1 MTLGFP
7 FWLLAPLFVHAADEE
22 GSEVADAAAEEI
34 VVWGDLFARWD
45 DTRWMVTTEI
55 GIPYPLTLSR
65 DENAE
70 FRTTEVQVRT
80 VIGCSKEWKLGGH
93 RYEVDCEIEDFAIQ
107 ASIAEQRVNEAD
119 IARAKSV
126 LDEIDAKLSGA
137 KLQLQVADDG
147 RVTNLSLEGVPK
159 NNRRQSE
166 MHETLRQILS
176 RVVVG
181 FNLKLRKF
189 NQLNEG
195 KWHEYN
201 STLMTMPMPADV
213 GSGQGSSLVVHYLNP
228 FQGQIVVQSIGK
240 GMVQVPPVREG
251 SGAEAGN
258 VGAAASNF
266 EIELI
271 GVSIFDK
278 DEGYMLERV
287 WAINGKPTASTFFN
301 VSSYINNGRIFVL
314 GTQDKPDC
322 GPTQVVNGRRQS
334 FPDLPKWQPIER

>member
-1 MTLGFP
+1 MTL
-7 FWLLAPLFVHAADEE
+7 LLPLCFFASSPATAADEE
-22 GSEVADAAAEEI
+22 VPAEEI

-55 GIPYPLTLSR
+55 GVPYDLTLMK
-65 DENAE
+65 DENLE
-70 FRTTEVQVRT
+70 FQTSEIQLKT

-107 ASIAEQRVNEAD
+107 ASIAEDRVNTED
-119 IARAKSV
+119 IARARAV

-147 RVTNLSLEGVPK
+147 RVTNMALDGVPT
-159 NNRRQSE
+159 NGLRQSE
-166 MHETLRQILS
+166 MQETLRQILS

-201 STLMTMPMPADV
+201 STLMTMPMPPEV

-240 GMVQVPPVREG
+240 GLVQVPLP
-251 SGAEAGN
+251 N
-258 VGAAASNF
+258 VEPLSYT
-266 EIELI
+266 IDLI

-278 DEGYMLERV
+278 NEGYMLERV
-287 WAINGKPTASTFFN
+287 WAIEGTTTASAMFSVGT
-301 VSSYINNGRIFVL
+301 YINNGRIWVL

-322 GPTQVVNGRRQS
+322 GPTRVVNGRKQVS
-334 FPDLPKWQPIER
+334 PELPKWVPIDR

>member
-1 MTLGFP
+1 MTL
-7 FWLLAPLFVHAADEE
+7 LLPLCLLESRIAAAADE
-22 GSEVADAAAEEI
+22 DAPAEEI

-55 GIPYPLTLSR
+55 GIPYALTLSR
-65 DENAE
+65 DENVE
-70 FRTTEVQVRT
+70 FKTREIQLRT
-80 VIGCSKEWKLGGH
+80 VIACSKEWKLGGH

-107 ASIAEQRVNEAD
+107 ASIAEDRVKADD
-119 IARAKSV
+119 IARAQSV

-147 RVTNLSLEGVPK
+147 RVTNMALEGVPK

-195 KWHEYN
+195 KWQEYN
-201 STLMTMPMPADV
+201 STLMSMPMPPDV

-240 GMVQVPPVREG
+240 GLVQIPSPKEASASL
-251 SGAEAGN
+251 SGE
-258 VGAAASNF
+258 GAAPTINF
-266 EIELI
+266 TIDLI

-278 DEGYMLERV
+278 EEGFMLERV
-287 WAINGKPTASTFFN
+287 WSIEGQNTASSFFSIGN
-301 VSSYINNGRIFVL
+301 YINNGRIWVL

-322 GPTQVVNGRRQS
+322 GPTRVVNGRRQVV
-334 FPDLPKWQPIER
+334 PELPKWEPIER

>member
-7 FWLLAPLFVHAADEE
+7 FWLLASTLAPAADEE
-22 GSEVADAAAEEI
+22 TSEVADAAEEI

-55 GIPYPLTLSR
+55 GIPYPLTLTR

-70 FRTTEVQVRT
+70 FRTTELQLRT

-93 RYEVDCEIEDFAIQ
+93 RYEVDCEIEDFALQ
-107 ASIAEQRVNEAD
+107 ASIAEERVNEAD
-119 IARAKSV
+119 IARATSV
-126 LDEIDAKLSGA
+126 LEEIDAKLSGA

-201 STLMTMPMPADV
+201 STLMSMPMPPEV
-213 GSGQGSSLVVHYLNP
+213 GGGQGSSLVVHYLNP

-240 GMVQVPPVREG
+240 GMVQVPPLREG
-251 SGAEAGN
+251 SSTQAGDA
-258 VGAAASNF
+258 GSAPMNF

-287 WAINGKPTASTFFN
+287 WSINGKTTASTMFN
-301 VSSYINNGRIFVL
+301 SANYINNGRIFVL
-314 GTQDKPDC
+314 GTNDKPDC
-322 GPTQVVNGRRQS
+322 GPTRVVNGRRQA
-334 FPDLPKWQPIER
+334 FPDLPKWQPMER